1 MYGGGSADSAFA
13 QVKTILIVN
22 CNSCHLY
29 GSYAEQEFIDD
40 GLVLAGDPDNSPLY
54 MSLRGS
60 QAPTGRKDMPVSGVL
75 SQAEQQTIRD
85 WILNL

>member
-1 MYGGGSADSAFA
+1 MYGGDSSDSAFT

-29 GSYAEQEFIDD
+29 GSYSQQEFIND
-40 GLVLAGDPDNSPLY
+40 GLVIAGDPDNSPLY

-60 QAPTGRKDMPVSGVL
+60 QAPSGRKDMPVSGIL
-75 SQAEQQTIRD
+75 SQAEQQAIRD